1 MSHDYNNEK
10 YIGTAGKSAK
20 WLANIPQKVCRFL
33 VVSMKVQKVI
43 ESGWAPFETISK
55 GGYIEGEP

>member
-1 MSHDYNNEK
+1 MVSK
-10 YIGTAGKSAK
+10 YSSKG
-20 WLANIPQKVCRFL
+20 RFL